1 MERSNS
7 QTLPTFAGLRASS
20 HEVNQILTALDN
32 CTGTQLYGLSPQDRN
47 QLITEIRNW
56 CTRFEQY
63 HIRMIQQIASGA
75 GGASAA
81 A

>member
-1 MERSNS
+1 MEGKNS
-7 QTLPTFAGLRASS
+7 QTLPAFADRRASS

-32 CTGTQLYGLSPQDRN
+32 CVGIRLYGLSPQDSN
-47 QLITEIRNW
+47 QLLTEIRNW

-63 HIRMIQQIASGA
+63 HIRMIQQIASWA
-75 GGASAA
+75 GGGSAA

>member
-1 MERSNS
+1 MDSKIAH
-7 QTLPTFAGLRASS
+7 TLPTFAGLRSSS

-32 CTGTQLYGLSPQDRN
+32 CTGIRLYGLSPQDSN
-47 QLITEIRNW
+47 QLLIEIRNW

-75 GGASAA
+75 GGDSAA